1 MTALVVGAARSGV
14 ALAGYLVGKGESVR
28 VVDKKSEP
36 ELRDVLAHLPAGV
49 DLKLGGYDDSVLAD
63 VDVVYVSPGVPWDSQ
78 LLNDARR

>member
-49 DLKLGGYDDSVLAD
+49 DLKLSLIHI
-63 VDVVYVSPGVPWDSQ
+63 
-78 LLNDARR
+78 